1 VATVSE
7 IIAAMHDAAPAGR
20 QLLSEE
26 IIGDLQSLTRTLTAA
41 KPDAVQEC
49 DRFDEIS
56 RRCLNLDEA
65 GLAAWLGGKTIL
77 VTGGTGCIGS
87 ILLAELVRFGPARIV
102 SVSRGVTTGW
112 PAVDSVEYVQGDVT
126 DRQGLREIFTQ
137 VRPDV
142 VFHLAAQRD
151 PGRAELAVAL
161 TVSTNVFGTR
171 NVAELADEFAVPD
184 VICATTGKAL
194 RPYSRE
200 VYTAAKRSAEW
211 VLARIAARSSSRLTA
226 VRFTHVVDNSIVY
239 ERLLSWADAGV
250 IRLHG
255 PSVGFYAQSGLESAQ
270 LMLCAGLG
278 GRTGSLRIYTISD
291 LGWPVSLLD
300 LAIGTLLQA
309 ESSSPIYFSGYDA
322 GYESVAFPGLY
333 DPATAGDVSPL
344 LSAFEAVF
352 TESDYLRGVDACT
365 AAHDF
370 SQVPEETLLRLELA
384 SQAGE
389 EGPLRAALDEL
400 SWQILDS
407 TLAALPQQTLIR
419 AAQLTEPHEAGLSCD
434 HKNMLAAIRRRC
446 TAQSAV
452 A

>member
-1 VATVSE
+1 MATVPE
-7 IIAAMHDAAPAGR
+7 IIAAMAEAAPAGR

-26 IIGDLQSLTRTLTAA
+26 AIGELQNLTRTLTAA
-41 KPDAVQEC
+41 KSDAVREC
-49 DRFDEIS
+49 DRFDEIR

-65 GLAAWLGGKTIL
+65 GLAAWLAGKTVL

-87 ILLAELVRFGPARIV
+87 ILLAELARFGPARVV
-102 SVSRGVTTGW
+102 SVSRGITTGW
-112 PAVDSVEYVQGDVT
+112 PAADYVEYIYGDVT
-126 DRQGLREIFTQ
+126 DREGLREIFAQ

-151 PGRAELAVAL
+151 PGRAELEVAL
-161 TVSTNVFGTR
+161 TISTNVFGTR
-171 NVAELADEFAVPD
+171 NVAELADEFGVPD

-200 VYTAAKRSAEW
+200 IYTAAKRTAEW
-211 VLARIAARSSSRLTA
+211 VLARIAAHSDSRLTA

-239 ERLLSWADAGV
+239 ERLLSWASSGV

-278 GRTGSLRIYTISD
+278 GRAGSLRIYAISD

-300 LAIGTLLQA
+300 LAIGTLLQS

-352 TESDYLRGVDACT
+352 AESDYKRGVDACT

-370 SQVPEETLLRLELA
+370 GRVSEDAFTRLELA
-384 SQAGE
+384 SEAGD

-400 SWQILDS
+400 SWQLLDG
-407 TLAALPQQTLIR
+407 TLAALPQQTLTR
-419 AAQLTEPHEAGLSCD
+419 AAQLTEPHEAGLTCD
-434 HKNMLAAIRRRC
+434 HRSMLAAIRRHSSR
-446 TAQSAV
+446 QSAV